1 MNSTR
6 QEAAKRRS
14 GIVELLGGPEN
25 FAKYEN
31 TKSNEERID
40 LIYHSPMIQA
50 LFKKQNE
57 IFKTSNESFKNDKES
72 KRLRGLGNDAFKK
85 LRDQKALE
93 LYTQAVVYANQVSH
107 NKKNQDCNY
116 CYSHKGC
123 TKLFIT
129 KNCNTFN

>member
-107 NKKNQDCNY
+107 NKKK
-116 CYSHKGC
+116 H
-123 TKLFIT
+123 T
-129 KNCNTFN
+129 

>member
-1 MNSTR
+1 MNST
-6 QEAAKRRS
+6 QEAAKKQYR
-14 GIVELLGGPEN
+14 IIEFLGGPEN
-25 FAKYEN
+25 YAKYEN

-40 LIYHSPMIQA
+40 LIYHSPIIQA

-107 NKKNQDCNY
+107 NPKK
-116 CYSHKGC
+116 
-123 TKLFIT
+123 TRL
-129 KNCNTFN
+129 